1 MQCEQLPV
9 PPHGTLLTFRSAQ
22 LQGLWEHST
31 KVPSLFN
38 PATHT
43 FKMAQEADAATSGE
57 GNLGTNVVWMFP
69 KVESLSPRATLPAGR
84 LSSRVPQRRLALTR
98 VGPGGS
104 CGNRL
109 RTARPRRRTT
119 DDFRTK
125 PLASAN
131 SAKPWCRQHRSNVTT
146 QRPNALA
153 PSTEKNRIIRHSRG
167 CTSI

>member
-1 MQCEQLPV
+1 MGSEMCIRDSSAARWWVQCEQLPV

-84 LSSRVPQRRLALTR
+84 LSSRVPPRRLALTR

-131 SAKPWCRQHRSNVTT
+131 SAKPLVQT
-146 QRPNALA
+146 A
-153 PSTEKNRIIRHSRG
+153 
-167 CTSI
+167 